1 MAGVFAFAVTGVL
14 GLGVTGVLALGV
26 TGVLA
31 FAVTGVLAFAGFF
44 GDGVLP
50 LTGDGSFAGDEARFG
65 DGEGAPLLLCLGD
78 GFGGVFEAG
87 LIGDGDFAAFLG
99 DGVLAVL
106 AVLAGV
112 AAFLGDG
119 LLAALAGVALF
130 FGETD
135 LLLRPLGELGTHL
148 TLFERFEFTIYR
160 YRISCFLYRV
170 SHLLVDLTVVEFDL
184 GVPVPCSTAKPF
196 LPNSKQPERNLIK
209 QVV

>member
-1 MAGVFAFAVTGVL
+1 MAGVFAFAVTGVLGLGVTGVLALEVTGVLAFAVTGVL

-135 LLLRPLGELGTHL
+135 LLLRPLGELGSGDT
-148 TLFERFEFTIYR
+148 FNAI
-160 YRISCFLYRV
+160 
-170 SHLLVDLTVVEFDL
+170 
-184 GVPVPCSTAKPF
+184 
-196 LPNSKQPERNLIK
+196 
-209 QVV
+209 